1 MRSLS
6 VSSTENGYYIDITS
20 GLQAS
25 YKNGYDKGVVDG
37 ATRSTGSTAAKVTYT
52 INHTHV
58 ASCKAK
64 PYILSSDGA
73 AWDEG
78 NGRDTYASWDIVCGA
93 CRRTF
98 RGEGNIGDVE
108 KEHAKNVV
116 RGYAV
121 NKYNAHIDAYGN
133 CPYALNSCGYNAG
146 NRTETGNPSLIGG
159 DVVVSAVV
167 TF

>member
-1 MRSLS
+1 MQ
-6 VSSTENGYYIDITS
+6 E
-20 GLQAS
+20 S

-37 ATRSTGSTAAKVTYT
+37 TTSSTGSTTANVTYT

-98 RGEGNIGDVE
+98 NGQGNIGEVE
-108 KEHAKNVV
+108 KEHAKRVV
-116 RGYAV
+116 QGYALE
-121 NKYNAHIDAYGN
+121 KYNAHIDAYGN
-133 CPYALNSCGYNAG
+133 CPYALNTCGYNEG
-146 NRTETGNPSLIGG
+146 IRTETGNPRLIGG
-159 DVVVSAVV
+159 DTVISAVIN
-167 TF
+167 F